1 MGGVNLR
8 GRKIYSLAYADDVVL
23 LAEKDEELRSMIERL
38 EVYLDR
44 KGLELNVGKTKIMRC
59 RRGGGRRGKRTWRW
73 KGKIIEEV
81 KEFKYLRYILQKNGG
96 QEVHIKDRVKK
107 AAAGMGIIWGLGK
120 RRFRGDWGRRIWLF
134 DKLVWTVLSYG
145 VEVWGWEER
154 EGIERIEER
163 YLRWLLGVE
172 RRTPGYMV
180 REELKRDK
188 LRGRA
193 GRRAWGFEKRL
204 EEGRGGSL
212 RRTAGR
218 R

>member
-1 MGGVNLR
+1 
-8 GRKIYSLAYADDVVL
+8 
-23 LAEKDEELRSMIERL
+23 
-38 EVYLDR
+38 
-44 KGLELNVGKTKIMRC
+44 
-59 RRGGGRRGKRTWRW
+59 
-73 KGKIIEEV
+73 
-81 KEFKYLRYILQKNGG
+81 
-96 QEVHIKDRVKK
+96 
-107 AAAGMGIIWGLGK
+107 MGIIWGLGK
-120 RRFRGDWGRRIWLF
+120 RRFRGDWRRRIWLF
-134 DKLVWTVLSYG
+134 DKLIWTVLSYG
-145 VEVWGWEER
+145 EEVWGWKER

-163 YLRWLLGVE
+163 YLRWLLGME

-212 RRTAGR
+212 RGTAGR